1 MFVDITKLENKT
13 IAILLK
19 NNIKN
24 YVKTLDTPLKYNL
37 TCRKYNILKKYIND
51 LLIMCTNDIEWSL
64 ESSGYLA
71 QGVVNMLFIMEQ
83 YDQFSDRDNVSEI
96 AYDFIINQLDETH
109 FWNPKFLNI
118 GE

>member
-1 MFVDITKLENKT
+1 MFVDMAKLENKT
-13 IAILLK
+13 IATLLK

-24 YVKTLDTPLKYNL
+24 YIKTLDTPLKYNI
-37 TCRKYNILKKYIND
+37 TCRKYNILKKYIYD
-51 LLIMCTNDIEWSL
+51 LLVHFFDIEWSF

-83 YDQFSDRDNVSEI
+83 YDKFSDHDNVSEI
-96 AYDFIINQLDETH
+96 AYYFIINQLDETH

-118 GE
+118 EE

>member
-37 TCRKYNILKKYIND
+37 TCRKYNILKIY
-51 LLIMCTNDIEWSL
+51 
-64 ESSGYLA
+64 
-71 QGVVNMLFIMEQ
+71 
-83 YDQFSDRDNVSEI
+83 
-96 AYDFIINQLDETH
+96 
-109 FWNPKFLNI
+109 
-118 GE
+118 

>member
-1 MFVDITKLENKT
+1 MFVDMAKLENKT
-13 IAILLK
+13 TATLLK

-24 YVKTLDTPLKYNL
+24 YIKTLDTPLKYNL
-37 TCRKYNILKKYIND
+37 TCRKYNILKKYIKDSLTQFTDN
-51 LLIMCTNDIEWSL
+51 IEWSL
-64 ESSGYLA
+64 ESSGYLT

-83 YDQFSDRDNVSEI
+83 YNQFSDPDNVSEI

-118 GE
+118 EE